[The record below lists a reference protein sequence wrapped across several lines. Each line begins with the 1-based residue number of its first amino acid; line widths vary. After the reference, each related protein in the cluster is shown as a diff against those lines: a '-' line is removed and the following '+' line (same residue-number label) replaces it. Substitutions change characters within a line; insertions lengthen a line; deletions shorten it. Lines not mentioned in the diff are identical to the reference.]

1 MAEAACLAAIP
12 KSPETLNPFA
22 GYKDDTTGEW
32 VNTGK
37 QKNKKRQEYVLW
49 QMYNNGALTYDEYQA
64 AVHEKLVFTD
74 SDEYKAAHPETE
86 KQEETDPNQPTSWIV
101 DAALYEVADY
111 LKEQF
116 NLSTEQ
122 AISRINRGG
131 YQIYTTVDQD
141 MQAYVEEKYK
151 DLGNLVEKDRVAKW
165 EDQNGDGEYS
175 SDEIVYPESAF
186 VAMNYKGE
194 IKAMV
199 GATGEKTQSLCFNYA
214 TMEQR
219 QPGSTIKPLTTYGLA
234 LESDL
239 IHWGS
244 IYKDEPIEVEGKAW
258 PTNYS
263 EDSPAGQYR
272 PYTYQALAT
281 LGQPLY
287 TGGSLMARKKIAKA
301 DEELD
306 KLATE
311 LTLDQIH
318 YQSDAVYWN
327 ASAALATLKAAA
339 RFEGIVSQQYNII
352 QDRFNDGAISR
363 TDLLMISTRKKE
375 AELQYIKAR
384 QNYTLA
390 LQQLNIL
397 MGVKPDAAVDS
408 LCEIGM
414 HCPPVDLL
422 SLDEVLSR
430 RADYAGTHVSIA
442 RSEAQRKAA
451 LSQYNPQLSMFLA
464 TGWDTGI
471 AYMGQ
476 DVPHTPIAGIN
487 LNIPIFRWGA
497 RFKTN
502 RQQKAYIGIQKLQQ
516 SYVADTILEELSA
529 ATTKLTETEQQV
541 KTARENMALAE
552 ENLDL
557 VTFSYNEGKASMVDV
572 LSAQLSWTQAQTNLI
587 NAHLAAKMAVAEYR
601 KAISE

>member
-1 MAEAACLAAIP
+1 MKEMKTQLILFSLLLLGSTAWAQQPCLSQDAYREKVEAYSQILKQQKLKTLASSEARKIAHTGFLP
-12 KSPETLNPFA
+12 KIDVNADGTLN
-22 GYKDDTTGEW
+22 
-32 VNTGK
+32 
-37 QKNKKRQEYVLW
+37 
-49 QMYNNGALTYDEYQA
+49 M
-64 AVHEKLVFTD
+64 
-74 SDEYKAAHPETE
+74 SD
-86 KQEETDPNQPTSWIV
+86 
-101 DAALYEVADY
+101 
-111 LKEQF
+111 
-116 NLSTEQ
+116 LSAWNEP
-122 AISRINRGG
+122 
-131 YQIYTTVDQD
+131 V
-141 MQAYVEEKYK
+141 
-151 DLGNLVEKDRVAKW
+151 
-165 EDQNGDGEYS
+165 GEYR
-175 SDEIVYPESAF
+175 
-186 VAMNYKGE
+186 N
-194 IKAMV
+194 
-199 GATGEKTQSLCFNYA
+199 
-214 TMEQR
+214 
-219 QPGSTIKPLTTYGLA
+219 
-234 LESDL
+234 
-239 IHWGS
+239 H
-244 IYKDEPIEVEGKAW
+244 
-258 PTNYS
+258 
-263 EDSPAGQYR
+263 
-272 PYTYQALAT
+272 TYQ
-281 LGQPLY
+281 GVFVVSQPLY
-287 TGGSLMARKKIAKA
+287 TGGALNAQHQIAKA
-301 DEELD
+301 DE
-306 KLATE
+306 KLNQLNEE

-327 ASAALATLKAAA
+327 ASASKAMLQAA
-339 RFEGIVSQQYNII
+339 DKYQSIVKQQYDII
-352 QDRFNDGAISR
+352 QDRFDDGMISR
-363 TDLLMISTRKKE
+363 TDLLMISTRLKE

-557 VTFSYNEGKASMVDV
+557 ITFSYNEGKASMVDV